1 MAENKTQPIDAAVDA
16 FLDGVTPDKRRA
28 DARAL
33 DALLRTVTGEIPVMW
48 GKSIVGYGSYHY
60 KYESGREGDMCR
72 IGFSPRKSALVL
84 YLMEG
89 FEPSGALL
97 GRLGKHTTGTSCLY
111 IKALADVDLAVL
123 EELVRASLADTA
135 ERYPEGT

>member
-16 FLDGVTPDKRRA
+16 FVDGVTPDKRRA

-33 DALLRTVTGEIPVMW
+33 DAFLRTVTGEIPVMW

-89 FEPSGALL
+89 FEPSTALL
-97 GRLGKHTTGTSCLY
+97 DRLGKHTTGASCLY
-111 IKALADVDLAVL
+111 IKALSDIDLAVL
-123 EELVRASLADTA
+123 EELVRASLTDTA
-135 ERYPEGT
+135 VRYPEGT